1 MLILYI
7 ALGSFT
13 IGGGVVLAS
22 NFFSRSRKFH

>member
-7 ALGSFT
+7 ALGSFA

-22 NFFSRSRKFH
+22 NFFSSSRRFH